1 MENFLLQAF
10 VFLASASLIVPI
22 AKRLGLGST
31 MGYLI
36 AGILIGPYCLSF
48 AHDIEVVK
56 SFTEFG
62 VVMMLFIIG
71 LELKPSLLWKMRTSI
86 LGMGGFQVALATIL
100 ISGLSII
107 FLPWRQALAVGLM
120 FSISSTAIV
129 LQILKEKDLMNT
141 HAGKSIFSVLLFQDL
156 VVIPIMALFPFLG
169 KLSTPDSLEAA
180 EGVVLNMSSFPA
192 YVQWLIIIGVILVI
206 FFGAKFLSIPIFR
219 AAASTKMQEVFVAAA
234 LALIIGVSFLMSLV
248 GLSPALG
255 AFLAGVVLS
264 DSEYRHELE
273 SNIEPFKGLFMGVFF
288 MAIGA
293 SLNLIFIKEHLL
305 LVLGVTL
312 LMMLIKYLADLIVG
326 FSFHIKGKDRL
337 LFSLSLVQAG
347 GFGFVLLQIAKS
359 SGVFPISLVDLFNSA
374 IAISMFLTPFVFILY
389 DQLITRAGC
398 KEISTNKEHVSDTI
412 KSQGHKVILAGFGR
426 LGTDVGRFLMA
437 AGVKPT
443 ILDNDAARVSIL
455 RKYGYEVYYGDV
467 TRFDLL
473 KSAGAADAEVLV
485 VSIKNLEKSR
495 KLIEMSKKYFPNL
508 KIVANAYDSSMTY
521 ELMDLEVDKIQKETY
536 GSALEIGRDVLD
548 MLGVETYASYRM
560 MRLFRKKENDMM
572 PNLKN
577 QNRIDENNYISA
589 VKQHDAVLENL
600 LANSMQ
606 MNTKEVNKAWRSD
619 NLEN

>member
-273 SNIEPFKGLFMGVFF
+273 SNIEPFKGLLYGCFLYGNRCEFE
-288 MAIGA
+288 
-293 SLNLIFIKEHLL
+293 S
-305 LVLGVTL
+305 
-312 LMMLIKYLADLIVG
+312 YL
-326 FSFHIKGKDRL
+326 H
-337 LFSLSLVQAG
+337 
-347 GFGFVLLQIAKS
+347 
-359 SGVFPISLVDLFNSA
+359 
-374 IAISMFLTPFVFILY
+374 
-389 DQLITRAGC
+389 
-398 KEISTNKEHVSDTI
+398 
-412 KSQGHKVILAGFGR
+412 
-426 LGTDVGRFLMA
+426 
-437 AGVKPT
+437 
-443 ILDNDAARVSIL
+443 
-455 RKYGYEVYYGDV
+455 
-467 TRFDLL
+467 
-473 KSAGAADAEVLV
+473 
-485 VSIKNLEKSR
+485 
-495 KLIEMSKKYFPNL
+495 
-508 KIVANAYDSSMTY
+508 
-521 ELMDLEVDKIQKETY
+521 
-536 GSALEIGRDVLD
+536 
-548 MLGVETYASYRM
+548 
-560 MRLFRKKENDMM
+560 
-572 PNLKN
+572 
-577 QNRIDENNYISA
+577 
-589 VKQHDAVLENL
+589 
-600 LANSMQ
+600 
-606 MNTKEVNKAWRSD
+606 
-619 NLEN
+619 

>member
-437 AGVKPT
+437 AGVKPI

>member
-1 MENFLLQAF
+1 
-10 VFLASASLIVPI
+10 
-22 AKRLGLGST
+22 
-31 MGYLI
+31 
-36 AGILIGPYCLSF
+36 
-48 AHDIEVVK
+48 
-56 SFTEFG
+56 
-62 VVMMLFIIG
+62 
-71 LELKPSLLWKMRTSI
+71 
-86 LGMGGFQVALATIL
+86 
-100 ISGLSII
+100 
-107 FLPWRQALAVGLM
+107 
-120 FSISSTAIV
+120 
-129 LQILKEKDLMNT
+129 
-141 HAGKSIFSVLLFQDL
+141 
-156 VVIPIMALFPFLG
+156 
-169 KLSTPDSLEAA
+169 
-180 EGVVLNMSSFPA
+180 
-192 YVQWLIIIGVILVI
+192 
-206 FFGAKFLSIPIFR
+206 
-219 AAASTKMQEVFVAAA
+219 
-234 LALIIGVSFLMSLV
+234 
-248 GLSPALG
+248 
-255 AFLAGVVLS
+255 
-264 DSEYRHELE
+264 
-273 SNIEPFKGLFMGVFF
+273 MGVFF

-437 AGVKPT
+437 AGVKPI

-521 ELMDLEVDKIQKETY
+521 ELMDSEVDKIQKETY